1 MQLSQVKIS
10 NLFHFPYVADFAKT
24 EGIRFSNP
32 DKNNVNVLIGPNG
45 AGKSSFLNVINRAR
59 KIGIVKDYVFDK
71 SILLQNKTKLFK
83 NAISINP
90 LYIPKSPKH
99 YDSLDKE
106 SRLYMEF
113 VLTNHDYENIWFLSK
128 YREKINALIAKYSS
142 LNFEFPLIELNDI
155 RHMQDKIS
163 FEFVRDVDKK
173 TITVVEKWLDAA
185 QQFVLEYFRN
195 IELVQICIDIFN
207 EFEKND
213 ADRKRYPLKNSFAIL
228 GVDRKLKDIPNQ
240 IDPDMRYAYISSQ
253 DSTSDESYMWYFLC
267 AKKIWNILN
276 YSSEE
281 NISDAPSKSDFSP
294 KAIEKKL
301 KKSEFFKS
309 LTFAMNKYLNKNLV
323 IEYADG
329 KLAFRIVDSL
339 WHRFAFDDL
348 SDGEQSLLIII
359 FTIYG
364 YDLKY
369 GTLIIDEP
377 EIYFH
382 PQMQRSFVR
391 MIEKISS
398 NIGTQFLISTYSPL
412 FVDDV
417 NIGNVYRFSKVG
429 GNTKVQHP
437 NIDFSSNESTLIH
450 LLKFENMS
458 KIFFVN
464 KIIMVEWE
472 TDQYFFEYYLKHLH
486 TFPEWKDRITDYEI
500 ININGKWA
508 YRTRRTFLSRFGISS
523 YFIGDRDN
531 IVDFGILTQNDLSY
545 YYKQSKKYMY
555 SIKNKQE
562 KNKDPYYSRLVQ
574 TLKNMYPSKYD
585 LVIKRIKE
593 LYKDNI
599 FILERWDIET
609 YLGMKE
615 KGLEETVVFCHQY
628 FQTRLKNKKF
638 DDHRRDFR
646 NILENIFK

>member
-10 NLFHFPYVADFAKT
+10 NLFHFPYLPDLAKV
-24 EGIRFSNP
+24 EGISFSNP

-45 AGKSSFLNVINRAR
+45 AGKSSFLNVINRVW
-59 KIGIVKDYVFDK
+59 KIGLTKDYVFDK
-71 SILLQNKTKLFK
+71 NILLTKKNKRNQEVITL
-83 NAISINP
+83 NT
-90 LYIPKSPKH
+90 LYIPKSRKH
-99 YDSLDKE
+99 YDFVDKE
-106 SRLYMEF
+106 SRVWMEF
-113 VLTNHDYENIWFLSK
+113 VLTNHDYENIGFLFK
-128 YREKINALIAKYSS
+128 YREKINAIIRKYSVS
-142 LNFEFPLIELNDI
+142 ALQFHPINLNDI
-155 RHMQDKIS
+155 RHMQDKIA
-163 FEFVRDVDKK
+163 FEFVWDVDNR
-173 TITVVEKWLDAA
+173 TITVVEKWLNKV
-185 QQFVLEYFRN
+185 QQFILDYFRN

-207 EFEKND
+207 EFER
-213 ADRKRYPLKNSFAIL
+213 ALSERKRYPLKNSFAIL
-228 GVDRKLKDIPNQ
+228 GVDRRLKDIPNQ
-240 IDPDMRYAYISSQ
+240 IDPEMRYTYISSK
-253 DSTSDESYMWYFLC
+253 DSTDSDSYMWYFLC

-281 NISDAPSKSDFSP
+281 NVLEKNSASDFSA
-294 KAIEKKL
+294 KTIEKKL

-309 LTFAMNKYLNKNLV
+309 LAFALNKYLDKNLL
-323 IEYADG
+323 IEYING
-329 KLAFRIVDSL
+329 KLAFWIMDKL

-391 MIEKISS
+391 MVEKISS

-412 FVDDV
+412 FVDDI
-417 NIGNVYRFSKVG
+417 NIGNVYRFSKVAST
-429 GNTKVQHP
+429 TKVQHP
-437 NIDFSSNESTLIH
+437 ILDFSSNESTLIH

-472 TDQYFFEYYLKHLH
+472 TDQYFFEYYLKFLH
-486 TFPEWKDRITDYEI
+486 TLPEWKDKIKNYEI

-508 YRTRRTFLSRFGISS
+508 YRTWRGFLSKFGISS
-523 YFIGDRDN
+523 YFIGDWDN
-531 IVDFGILTQNDLSY
+531 IVDFGVLTQNDLSY

-555 SIKNKQE
+555 SIKQQ

-574 TLKNMYPSKYD
+574 TMKWLYPAKHD
-585 LVIKRIKE
+585 FVIKKIKE

-599 FILERWDIET
+599 YILERWDIET

-615 KGLEETVVFCHQY
+615 KWLEETVIFCHQH
-628 FQTRLKNKKF
+628 FLEWMKNKKF

-646 NILENIFK
+646 NILQGIFK

>member
-10 NLFHFPYVADFAKT
+10 NLFHFPYVADFAKV
-24 EGIRFSNP
+24 EGVPFSNP

-45 AGKSSFLNVINRAR
+45 AGKSSFLNIINRVW
-59 KIGIVKDYVFDK
+59 KIGLTKDYIFDK
-71 SILLQNKTKLFK
+71 SILSQKKTKLFK
-83 NAISINP
+83 NAISVNP
-90 LYIPKSPKH
+90 LYVPKSRKH
-99 YDSLDKE
+99 YDSPSKD
-106 SRLYMEF
+106 SRVRMEF
-113 VLTNHDYENIWFLSK
+113 VLTNHDYENIWFLFK
-128 YREKINALIAKYSS
+128 YREKINALISKYST
-142 LNFEFPLIELNDI
+142 LDFQFPLINLNDI
-155 RHMQDKIS
+155 RHMQDKIA
-163 FEFVRDVDKK
+163 FEFIWDVEKK
-173 TITVVEKWLDAA
+173 TIAVIETWLDEVH
-185 QQFVLEYFRN
+185 QFVLDYFKS

-207 EFEKND
+207 DFEKND
-213 ADRKRYPLKNSFAIL
+213 AERKRYPLKNSFAIL
-228 GVDRKLKDIPNQ
+228 GVERKLKDIPNQ
-240 IDPDMRYAYISSQ
+240 IDPEMRYSYISSEK
-253 DSTSDESYMWYFLC
+253 STDNESYMWYFLC
-267 AKKIWNILN
+267 AKKIRNVLN
-276 YSSEE
+276 HTSEE
-281 NISDAPSKSDFSP
+281 NILDKQSAFDFSP

-309 LTFAMNKYLNKNLV
+309 LIFALNKYLDKNLV
-323 IEYADG
+323 IEYANG
-329 KLAFRIVDSL
+329 KLAFWIVDKL

-391 MIEKISS
+391 MVEKVSS

-417 NIGNVYRFSKVG
+417 NIGNVYRFSKVN

-437 NIDFSSNESTLIH
+437 TLDFAPNESTLIH

-464 KIIMVEWE
+464 KIIMVEGE
-472 TDQYFFEYYLKHLH
+472 TDQYFFEYYFKYLH
-486 TFPEWKDRITDYEI
+486 TFPERKDKLTDYEI

-508 YRTRRTFLSRFGISS
+508 YKTRRSFLSKFGISS
-523 YFIGDRDN
+523 YFVGDWDN
-531 IVDFGILTQNDLSY
+531 IVDFGILTQNDLSH

-555 SIKNKQE
+555 SIKNKQQ

-574 TLKNMYPSKYD
+574 TLRSLYPPKYD
-585 LVIKRIKE
+585 FVIKKIKDM
-593 LYKDNI
+593 YKDNI

-615 KGLEETVVFCHQY
+615 KGLEETVIFCHQN
-628 FQTRLKNKKF
+628 FQERLKNKKF